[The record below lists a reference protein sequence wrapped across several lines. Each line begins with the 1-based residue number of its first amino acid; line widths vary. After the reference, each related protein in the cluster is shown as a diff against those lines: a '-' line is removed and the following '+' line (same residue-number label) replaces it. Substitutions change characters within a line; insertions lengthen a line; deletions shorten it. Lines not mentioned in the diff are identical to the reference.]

1 MKFCFFVCELS
12 FFTVLH
18 LWQAMREV
26 YNTIKSE
33 ALQFT
38 FGVFPMRSFIALF
51 VKEKGK

>member
-33 ALQFT
+33 ALHLHL
-38 FGVFPMRSFIALF
+38 VFFLCVAL
-51 VKEKGK
+51 